1 MPLYGKCYS
10 LWRVKWLFIF
20 ALATVMGECLAHFS
34 KKTNNYSRVYTICRC
49 TNDIGI
55 YCWSCNSWCWC
66 CWCHYRGNED
76 HRPCSRTQ
84 IPDISRS
91 CRRCRYGSAPKL
103 APMAYYQLTR
113 IYLGVSTV
121 SGPILGGA
129 IADTIG
135 WQWSFWINLPI
146 AALSVSII
154 LIFFPKEL
162 SSSSLLGLPFRE
174 KLRRLDLIGASLLIS
189 GLVCLSSVLQS
200 LSTSTGFSISEATL
214 VILTAVLLA
223 AFLLHSSFINSEVS
237 LTPRRILSIRAIWS
251 CCIGLFFLFA
261 GFINF
266 IFFLSIFFQV
276 CTGFPFQED
285 IWLIVNI
292 SQCRANPLRRALSA
306 YSLTYYLLA

>member
-1 MPLYGKCYS
+1 
-10 LWRVKWLFIF
+10 
-20 ALATVMGECLAHFS
+20 
-34 KKTNNYSRVYTICRC
+34 
-49 TNDIGI
+49 
-55 YCWSCNSWCWC
+55 
-66 CWCHYRGNED
+66 
-76 HRPCSRTQ
+76 
-84 IPDISRS
+84 
-91 CRRCRYGSAPKL
+91 
-103 APMAYYQLTR
+103 
-113 IYLGVSTV
+113 V

-154 LIFFPKEL
+154 LLFFPKEL
-162 SSSSLLGLPFRE
+162 STSSLLNLPFRE

-189 GLVCLSSVLQS
+189 GLVCLSSALQT
-200 LSTSTGFSISEATL
+200 LSTSTGFSGSETTL
-214 VILTAVLLA
+214 VIITAVLLA
-223 AFLLHSSFINSEVS
+223 AFLLHSSFISSEVS

-276 CTGFPFQED
+276 CNKFHFQED
-285 IWLIVNI
+285 IMLTVNI
-292 SQCRANPLRRALSA
+292 SLYRANPLRRALLA